1 MIQKIFKIIS
11 WNILIVILLLFLL
24 EVVVRIIF
32 PEIQLS
38 GLDRRILEPNVY
50 FTSVGLKKNS
60 FGKSNGVIK
69 QVDEKCFWK
78 YTSKK
83 KESARKILILGDSAT
98 MGIGVENDSTFVGLL
113 NAYFKDVEF
122 YNASLIGYSS
132 QDYLNVVQDII
143 QLRKNELGISD
154 VFIFWCLNDIY
165 SNYPDLNSPESKNNY
180 IKIITDFLVI
190 NSKLYHLLKNIL
202 NDRPK
207 AYFDYDKQ
215 FYFSEN
221 KLLEKSLFNVGQI
234 AEILDST
241 KTNFHLFLL
250 PYEYQIRNCNDSRI
264 FHPQKTFEQMLRK
277 LNLNVTDCSPA
288 FSQISL
294 NSYKFYLYGDG
305 IHFSKTGHRAMAKYI
320 AKILIK

>member
-1 MIQKIFKIIS
+1 M
-11 WNILIVILLLFLL
+11 
-24 EVVVRIIF
+24 VRIIF

-38 GLDRRILEPNVY
+38 GLDRRILEPTVY

-69 QVDEKCFWK
+69 QVDEKGFWK

-132 QDYLNVVQDII
+132 QDYLNVVQDFIL
-143 QLRKNELGISD
+143 LRKNELGISD

-165 SNYPDLNSPESKNNY
+165 SNYPDLNSPEKKNNY

-190 NSKLYHLLKNIL
+190 NSRLYHLLKNIL
-202 NDRPK
+202 DDRPK

-221 KLLEKSLFNVGQI
+221 KLLEKSLFKLGQI

-250 PYEYQIRNCNDSRI
+250 PYEYQIRNYNDSRI
-264 FHPQKTFEQMLRK
+264 FHPQKTFEQMSRK

-294 NSYKFYLYGDG
+294 NSYQFYLYGDG